1 MSTVLL
7 WACALASAGPVTVTV
22 ISATY
27 LRGALAGLAAMSIWA
42 SWSAITRFA
51 VTTNLDA
58 WDIGALRFGIAGLAL
73 IPVVVS
79 RGLALECLGW
89 SGLAIMLAGGG
100 VPYVLLAATGLH
112 FAPAYDQ
119 GALNPGCMP
128 LLVALL
134 SRECLTG
141 ARKFGQMLII
151 AAVLI
156 VVVGHAVHWSGARL
170 VGDVLFLGASLLWA
184 SFVVVMRGARLDPLH
199 AVAIVALGSLVG
211 YVPIYLVWRGVR
223 LLAAPLDAILLQA
236 VFQGVL
242 VTIVSLLLFG
252 RAMARLGASGAAAF
266 GAGVPALSGL
276 IAIPLLGE
284 WPSRADWAAIGLI
297 TAGVYLASGG
307 PVPGPAGRRISTP
320 ARDCSASL
328 AMTAGVLRFRAGRW
342 RSRRQG
348 RAG

>member
-7 WACALASAGPVTVTV
+7 WACALASPGLVTVTV
-22 ISATY
+22 RSATY
-27 LRGALAGLAAMSIWA
+27 LRGALPGLAAMSIWA

-58 WDIGALRFGIAGLAL
+58 WDIAALRFGIAGLAL

-79 RGLALECLGW
+79 RGLALERLGW
-89 SGLAIMLAGGG
+89 SGLASMLAGGG
-100 VPYVLLAATGLH
+100 VPYVLLAAMGLH

-151 AAVLI
+151 AAVVI
-156 VVVGHAVHWSGARL
+156 VIGGHAVHWSGARL

-184 SFVVVMRGARLDPLH
+184 SFVVVMREARLDPLH

-211 YVPIYLVWRGVR
+211 YVPIYLVWHGVR

-284 WPSRADWAAIGLI
+284 WPSRVDWGAIGLI

-307 PVPGPAGRRISTP
+307 PVPSPAGRCISTP
-320 ARDCSASL
+320 ARDCFASL

-342 RSRRQG
+342 RSRRRG